1 MKHFLPLLFA
11 ILLLTAQ
18 TGCKENTNTNTSND
32 NTNAAAV
39 EQSPETGG
47 GGPSSSETFP
57 ADPNCTGM
65 RTVFVG
71 PNANVVIQLDNGNQE
86 LRLPVTTASSTC
98 LAPPR
103 TRSLDRTPMLHQPR
117 TAAVL

>member
-1 MKHFLPLLFA
+1 MKHFLPLHFA

-57 ADPNCTGM
+57 ADPNCSGM
-65 RTVFVG
+65 RNVFVG
-71 PNANVVIQLDNGNQE
+71 ISANVVVQLDNGNQ
-86 LRLPVTTASSTC
+86 LVQTPDANGYLDAPCTASYTVY
-98 LAPPR
+98 R
-103 TRSLDRTPMLHQPR
+103 
-117 TAAVL
+117 

>member
-1 MKHFLPLLFA
+1 MKHFLPLVFA
-11 ILLLTAQ
+11 ILLLVAQ
-18 TGCKENTNTNTSND
+18 TGCRESTNTNTSND

-57 ADPNCTGM
+57 ADPNCSGM

-71 PNANVVIQLDNGNQE
+71 KGATVLIQLDNGNQV
-86 LRLPVTTASSTC
+86 LDTPNADGYLDVPCTASYTVF
-98 LAPPR
+98 R
-103 TRSLDRTPMLHQPR
+103 
-117 TAAVL
+117 